1 MKNVSSLNTDEH
13 EVTILEKVSIH
24 LSPDYKWH
32 GTDIDTEL
40 HSGAIFRGFEEREGN
55 EEYLGYVLICDV
67 SRDDDEPDM
76 NDISEDNLLSVEQ
89 KLRDELSDQV
99 TLIDTYRPT
108 MGELADGTTRVMSSR
123 AKVIDADRES
133 LMTSTR
139 IGVSEQK
146 FICVTCH
153 PSAGFEHFEK
163 SIKSTVDSI
172 AIA

>member
-1 MKNVSSLNTDEH
+1 
-13 EVTILEKVSIH
+13 
-24 LSPDYKWH
+24 
-32 GTDIDTEL
+32 
-40 HSGAIFRGFEEREGN
+40 
-55 EEYLGYVLICDV
+55 
-67 SRDDDEPDM
+67 
-76 NDISEDNLLSVEQ
+76 
-89 KLRDELSDQV
+89 
-99 TLIDTYRPT
+99 

-133 LMTSTR
+133 LMTSIR

-153 PSAGFEHFEK
+153 PSAGFEDFEK